1 MALRLCAGCNR
12 HVRTSE
18 SACPFCGDTTAAP
31 LPSPVSR
38 ATRAAMVFGATV
50 LVAGAS
56 AACSDSATTT
66 DAGTT
71 TDAAVDA
78 QGPVAAYGGPP
89 VDASAFDSALP
100 DTGPVAAYGAPPVD
114 AGTD

>member
-12 HVRTSE
+12 HVRTS
-18 SACPFCGDTTAAP
+18 AAP

-71 TDAAVDA
+71 DAAVDA

-89 VDASAFDSALP
+89 VDASALDSAVP

>member
-38 ATRAAMVFGATV
+38 ATRATV

-66 DAGTT
+66 DAGT

-89 VDASAFDSALP
+89 VDASALDSAVP